1 MCAVLQA
8 VKEGFAFVMDA
19 KAAAKA
25 EDGVV
30 VVQGQA
36 FQEAFQFGEASLDF
50 RWIRLAGLCIGL
62 VKLIQDGFAV
72 AVTGLKRVGIYVG
85 L

>member
-8 VKEGFAFVMDA
+8 VEEGFAFVMDA

-25 EDGVV
+25 KDSVV
-30 VVQGQA
+30 VVQGQG
-36 FQEAFQFGEASLDF
+36 FQEAFQFCKTCLDF
-50 RWIRLAGLCIGL
+50 RWIGLAGLCIGL
-62 VKLIQDGFAV
+62 VKLIQDGFVIAV
-72 AVTGLKRVGIYVG
+72 AGVKWMGFYVG